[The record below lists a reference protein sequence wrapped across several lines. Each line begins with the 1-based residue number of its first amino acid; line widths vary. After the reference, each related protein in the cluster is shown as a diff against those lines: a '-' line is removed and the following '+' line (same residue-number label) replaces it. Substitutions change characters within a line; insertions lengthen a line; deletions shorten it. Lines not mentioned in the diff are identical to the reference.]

1 MKLYYAT
8 GTCSLGPR
16 IVAHELG
23 IELEFQK
30 VDIKKHQTD
39 NGSDYWYINPKGY
52 VPALMTDDGY
62 LLTEGV
68 AIMQYLADKEV
79 PASLNAEHGT
89 SVFYKLQE
97 WLTFI
102 GTELHK
108 MFSPWLFHPEY
119 GAEAQRVATQKIY
132 ERFEIIEEHLKDKQ
146 YLVGDEFSLAD
157 IYLFTVVRWAKFFSI
172 ELASYRNLS
181 RLLERIFN
189 RSAVQS
195 AMRAE
200 GIIET

>member
-23 IELEFQK
+23 IELESKK

-39 NGSDYWYINPKGY
+39 SGRDYWHINPKGY
-52 VPALMTDDGY
+52 VPALVTDDGY

-68 AIMQYLADKEV
+68 AIMQYLADQ
-79 PASLNAEHGT
+79 AFSGGLTAERGT
-89 SVFYKLQE
+89 AAFYMLQE

-102 GTELHK
+102 STEVHK

-119 GAEAQRVATQKIY
+119 GAEVQRVATQKIY
-132 ERFEIIEEHLKDKQ
+132 ERFEIIDAHLKEKQ
-146 YLVGDEFSLAD
+146 YLIDDKFSLAD
-157 IYLFTVVRWAKFFSI
+157 IYLFTIVRWVELFNI

-181 RLLERIFN
+181 SLLERISN
-189 RSAVQS
+189 RSAVKS
-195 AMRAE
+195 AMQAE
-200 GIIET
+200 GIAET

>member
-8 GTCSLGPR
+8 GACSLGPR

-23 IELEFQK
+23 FELEYQK

-39 NGSDYWYINPKGY
+39 NGRDYWHINPKGY
-52 VPALMTDDGY
+52 VPALVTDDGY

-68 AIMQYLADKEV
+68 AIMQYLADQTFSGDLSVER
-79 PASLNAEHGT
+79 GT
-89 SVFYKLQE
+89 TPFYMLQE

-102 GTELHK
+102 STEVHK

-119 GAEAQRVATQKIY
+119 GAEAQRVATQKIH
-132 ERFEIIEEHLKDKQ
+132 ERFEMIDAHLEGKQ
-146 YLVGDEFSLAD
+146 YLIDDKFSLAD
-157 IYLFTVVRWAKFFSI
+157 IYLFTIVRWAGLFNI

-181 RLLERIFN
+181 SFLERISN
-189 RSAVQS
+189 RSAVKS

-200 GIIET
+200 GITET

>member
-23 IELEFQK
+23 IELESQK

-79 PASLNAEHGT
+79 TASLNTQRGT

-132 ERFEIIEEHLKDKQ
+132 ERFEIIEEHLGDKQ

-157 IYLFTVVRWAKFFSI
+157 IYLFTVVRWAKLFSI

-181 RLLERIFN
+181 SLLERIFN

>member
-23 IELEFQK
+23 IELESQK

-39 NGSDYWYINPKGY
+39 NGSDYWHINPKGY

-68 AIMQYLADKEV
+68 AIMQYLADQGS
-79 PASLNAEHGT
+79 PTNLNAERG
-89 SVFYKLQE
+89 SSSFYQLQE

-102 GTELHK
+102 STELHK

-119 GAEAQRVATQKIY
+119 GSEAQRVATQKIY
-132 ERFEIIEEHLKDKQ
+132 ERFEIIEEHLEDKQ
-146 YLVGDEFSLAD
+146 YLVDDEFSLAD
-157 IYLFTVVRWAKFFSI
+157 IYLFTVVRWAELFRI

-181 RLLERIFN
+181 RLLEKIFN

-200 GIIET
+200 GIIEN

>member
-16 IVAHELG
+16 IVAHELD
-23 IELEFQK
+23 IELESQK

-39 NGSDYWYINPKGY
+39 SGRDYRYINPKGY
-52 VPALMTDDGY
+52 VPALVTDDDY

-68 AIMQYLADKEV
+68 AIMQYLADQ
-79 PASLNAEHGT
+79 ASSADLTAELG
-89 SVFYKLQE
+89 SLSFYQLQE

-102 GTELHK
+102 STELHK

-119 GAEAQRVATQKIY
+119 GSEAQRVATQKIC
-132 ERFEIIEEHLKDKQ
+132 ERFKQIDAHLEDKQ
-146 YLVGDEFSLAD
+146 YLLDNKLSLAD
-157 IYLFTVVRWAKFFSI
+157 IYLFTIVRWAALFKI
-172 ELASYRNLS
+172 ELTPYRNLS
-181 RLLERIFN
+181 SLLERVSN
-189 RSAVQS
+189 RSAVKS

-200 GIIET
+200 GIAAT

>member
-23 IELEFQK
+23 IELESQK

-39 NGSDYWYINPKGY
+39 NGSDYWHINPKGY
-52 VPALMTDDGY
+52 VPALVTDDGY
-62 LLTEGV
+62 LLTEGI
-68 AIMQYLADKEV
+68 AIMQYLADQEV
-79 PASLNAEHGT
+79 PASLNAERGT
-89 SVFYKLQE
+89 ASFYKLQE

-102 GTELHK
+102 STELHK

-119 GAEAQRVATQKIY
+119 GAEAQWVATQKIR
-132 ERFEIIEEHLKDKQ
+132 ERLELINTHLGGRK
-146 YLVGDEFSLAD
+146 YLLDNTFSLAD
-157 IYLFTVVRWAKFFSI
+157 IYLFTIVRWASLFNI
-172 ELASYRNLS
+172 ELTSYRNLS
-181 RLLERIFN
+181 SFLERISN
-189 RSAVQS
+189 RSAVKS

-200 GIIET
+200 GINEF